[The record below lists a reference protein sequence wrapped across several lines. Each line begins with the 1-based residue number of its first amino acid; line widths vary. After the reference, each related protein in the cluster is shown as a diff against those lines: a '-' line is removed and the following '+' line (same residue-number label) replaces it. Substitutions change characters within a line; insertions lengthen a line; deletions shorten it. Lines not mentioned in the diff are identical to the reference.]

1 MDKKIRMIET
11 QEAITTKQ
19 LVDAVVEGIQE
30 KKGVNITVL
39 DLTSVENT
47 LTSYFVIC
55 DGDSNVHVATI
66 ADSVEDYVR
75 KKVADKPF
83 HIEGRENAE
92 WILLDY
98 MDVIVHVF
106 QRPVRAFY
114 SLETLWA
121 DGERSDIENLF

>member
-1 MDKKIRMIET
+1 MIENK
-11 QEAITTKQ
+11 EAITTKQ

-39 DLTSVENT
+39 DLTNVENT

-55 DGDSNVHVATI
+55 DGESNVHVGSI

-75 KKVADKPF
+75 KNMDEKPF
-83 HIEGRENAE
+83 HIEGRNNAE

-98 MDVIVHVF
+98 MDVMVHVF
-106 QRPVRAFY
+106 QRPIREFY

-121 DGERSDIENLF
+121 DGERRDIQNLF